1 MTLSL
6 KAFHVLFISASV
18 LLAVM
23 LGCWYLPQNRGAAA
37 ASFGVG
43 GVLVAYEAWFLR
55 KSRRTP

>member
-23 LGCWYLPQNRGAAA
+23 LGCWYLPQNRGAAV

-43 GVLVAYEAWFLR
+43 ALLVAYEAWFLR
-55 KSRRTP
+55 KSRRMP